1 VHVWSPRRRDP
12 FHGQANIIEGTVL
25 VASRILDGASN
36 ESRLGRKPDRPG
48 HDFRR
53 FAKPPFQIRRN
64 LRIRRIDNQARVRQ
78 RFISR
83 QPAVFST
90 KGRGGGALDVAKA
103 GSQGPRECRRSRRP
117 RDSELRRRQGR
128 CGGHGSE
135 FFLGDTHRSDLAIG
149 SPLCYSLS
157 HTDGLSQ
164 TLPQGQAIAAAES
177 YRTASLVGR
186 KICSSSFLP
195 SRSLRSFVA
204 SSGFRPCWVRA
215 KPRCRRPRPVG
226 A

>member
-1 VHVWSPRRRDP
+1 MPVASSMVHPTSP
-12 FHGQANIIEGTVL
+12 ASA
-25 VASRILDGASN
+25 ASRIFSATISGASPPPLFRSAETC
-36 ESRLGRKPDRPG
+36 ESVASTIKRACASASSRVSPPSFRP
-48 HDFRR
+48 R
-53 FAKPPFQIRRN
+53 AE
-64 LRIRRIDNQARVRQ
+64 AE
-78 RFISR
+78 
-83 QPAVFST
+83 A
-90 KGRGGGALDVAKA
+90 ALDVAKA

-164 TLPQGQAIAAAES
+164 TLPRGQAIAAAES
-177 YRTASLVGR
+177 DRTASLVGR